1 MTNDP
6 EKSFSDLDALKNRL
20 RAIDPMPTT
29 ASLERVFERIE
40 PPPSCKPALSSPQAV
55 WHCPTWAIF
64 SSGVGFGAI
73 AATIAWIA
81 MTGWMASATRD
92 SKLASETSVLQT
104 PSKSVAASP
113 VAPTMK
119 IKNTVSKT
127 DSKTVSK
134 TNGTSASSLHSV
146 GNDEFGLDMIRDTLS
161 VISKQQW
168 DRRRLEER
176 GFSISTQ
183 FYRSSDR
190 SKVPYTSPSTRTTTR
205 PHNSVWEIGRGDLDG
220 IEL

>member
-1 MTNDP
+1 MAIRHEEIT
-6 EKSFSDLDALKNRL
+6 KLWQAHASALTLLARTRCNAAEDCVQEAYVRL
-20 RAIDPMPTT
+20 AK
-29 ASLERVFERIE
+29 LEELPRE
-40 PPPSCKPALSSPQAV
+40 P
-55 WHCPTWAIF
+55 
-64 SSGVGFGAI
+64 
-73 AATIAWIA
+73 IAWLA
-81 MTGWMASATRD
+81 MSGWMASATRD

-119 IKNTVSKT
+119 IKNTDSKT

-134 TNGTSASSLHSV
+134 TNSTSASSLHSV
-146 GNDEFGLDMIRDTLS
+146 GNDEFGIDMIRDTLS

-190 SKVPYTSPSTRTTTR
+190 SKVPYTSPSTRTTPR

>member
-1 MTNDP
+1 MAIRHEEIT
-6 EKSFSDLDALKNRL
+6 KLWHAHASALTLLARTRCNAAEDCVQEAYVKL
-20 RAIDPMPTT
+20 AK
-29 ASLERVFERIE
+29 LEELPRE
-40 PPPSCKPALSSPQAV
+40 P
-55 WHCPTWAIF
+55 
-64 SSGVGFGAI
+64 
-73 AATIAWIA
+73 IAWIA

-92 SKLASETSVLQT
+92 SKLASEISVLQT
-104 PSKSVAASP
+104 PSKSVAESP

-127 DSKTVSK
+127 NS
-134 TNGTSASSLHSV
+134 TSASSLHSV

-183 FYRSSDR
+183 SYRSSDR

>member
-1 MTNDP
+1 MAIRHEEIT
-6 EKSFSDLDALKNRL
+6 KLWHAHASALTLLARTRCNAAEDCVQEAYVKL
-20 RAIDPMPTT
+20 AK
-29 ASLERVFERIE
+29 LEELPRE
-40 PPPSCKPALSSPQAV
+40 P
-55 WHCPTWAIF
+55 
-64 SSGVGFGAI
+64 
-73 AATIAWIA
+73 IAWIA

-127 DSKTVSK
+127 DSKSVSK
-134 TNGTSASSLHSV
+134 TNSTSASSLHSV
-146 GNDEFGLDMIRDTLS
+146 GNDEFGLDMVRDTLS

-183 FYRSSDR
+183 SYRSSDR

-205 PHNSVWEIGRGDLDG
+205 PHNSVWAIGRGDLDG